1 MRRSDR
7 EITSESGVR
16 DVLDEAR
23 IMHVGI
29 FDDAYPYVVPL
40 HYGYEF
46 ANGELTLYAHSARA
60 GRKLELIEKNPHVCV
75 EIDSD
80 HGIISGGDTPCKYGS
95 AYASL
100 IGRGVAEIVADSAE
114 KAHAIDLLMKHQTGR
129 DFAISERMTATVA
142 VVKITAH
149 DFTAKRNP
157 AD

>member
-16 DVLDEAR
+16 DILDEGR
-23 IMHVGI
+23 IMHLGL
-29 FDDAYPYVVPL
+29 FDDTYPYVVPL
-40 HYGYEF
+40 HYGYEY
-46 ANGELTLYAHSARA
+46 ADGKLTLYAHGARA
-60 GRKLELIEKNPHVCV
+60 GHKLDLIERNPHVGV

-100 IGRGVAEIVADSAE
+100 MGRGVAEVVVDPAE
-114 KAHAIDLLMKHQTGR
+114 KIHAIALLMKHQTGR
-129 DFAISERMTATVA
+129 DFTISERMAATVA
-142 VVKITAH
+142 IIKITVHA
-149 DFTAKRNP
+149 FAAKRNP